1 LKILER
7 AKEAIGI
14 FPIEYKSFLFI
25 YLCKEN
31 MVLAQGLSDHVVRN
45 GWKFAKWHKSS
56 HVRDGSPGAVER
68 KKVNKREKWVIWSG
82 GSARGDERADGRASV
97 CRCICRVLCRAC
109 TNASALC
116 IFIFIAGVIKIH
128 VGNLRHTLGAHLL
141 CHTLLGG

>member
-82 GSARGDERADGRASV
+82 GGARGDERADGRTEARWVGAKNDAARSPAPAPADYLLL
-97 CRCICRVLCRAC
+97 RD
-109 TNASALC
+109 NFAL
-116 IFIFIAGVIKIH
+116 
-128 VGNLRHTLGAHLL
+128 
-141 CHTLLGG
+141 